1 MKIKKKKQLM
11 ALQDL
16 KDNKE
21 EQTKTIEDKS
31 DNKLLM
37 QEKFLNRLL
46 DEKMNEIQKISKE
59 IDFNNLTYY
68 FKSSNIAQ
76 INFVRVRGPL
86 NIFK

>member
-68 FKSSNIAQ
+68 FKSPNIAQ
-76 INFVRVRGPL
+76 INFVRFRGPL

>member
-1 MKIKKKKQLM
+1 M

-46 DEKMNEIQKISKE
+46 DEKMNEIQKISK
-59 IDFNNLTYY
+59 
-68 FKSSNIAQ
+68 
-76 INFVRVRGPL
+76 
-86 NIFK
+86 

>member
-21 EQTKTIEDKS
+21 EQTKAIEDKS

-76 INFVRVRGPL
+76 INFVRFRGPL

>member
-59 IDFNNLTYY
+59 IDFNNL
-68 FKSSNIAQ
+68 F
-76 INFVRVRGPL
+76 
-86 NIFK
+86 IF

>member
-1 MKIKKKKQLM
+1 M

-68 FKSSNIAQ
+68 FKSLNIAQ
-76 INFVRVRGPL
+76 INFVRFRGPL

>member
-59 IDFNNLTYY
+59 IDFNLL
-68 FKSSNIAQ
+68 F
-76 INFVRVRGPL
+76 
-86 NIFK
+86 

>member
-1 MKIKKKKQLM
+1 M

-68 FKSSNIAQ
+68 FKSPNIAQ
-76 INFVRVRGPL
+76 INFVRFRGPL

>member
-46 DEKMNEIQKISKE
+46 DEKMNEIQKISK
-59 IDFNNLTYY
+59 
-68 FKSSNIAQ
+68 
-76 INFVRVRGPL
+76 
-86 NIFK
+86 